1 MKLIVE
7 NDKDGPQDH
16 SWNVKLHSDD
26 EERSKANVTGAFA
39 FEHLICDLR
48 KLFYC

>member
-1 MKLIVE
+1 MKLIIVE

-26 EERSKANVTGAFA
+26 EELSKANKVTEAFA
-39 FEHLICDLR
+39 FEHLICEL
-48 KLFYC
+48 